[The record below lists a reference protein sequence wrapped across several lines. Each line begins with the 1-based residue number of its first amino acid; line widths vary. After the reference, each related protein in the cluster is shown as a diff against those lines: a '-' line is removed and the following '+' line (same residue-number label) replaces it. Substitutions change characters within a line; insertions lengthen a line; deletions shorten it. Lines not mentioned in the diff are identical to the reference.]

1 MTIESHGHEH
11 EFEPQ
16 YGLPERLPAGEHIL
30 WQGSPD
36 FVTLARRVFHIR
48 TLALY
53 FALLMATMVVPA
65 LWEGASLQVALA
77 SLKWLAPL
85 AVVGL
90 GSVALLAWLTART
103 TVYTLTDKR
112 VVMRV
117 GIVLTVTFNLPLKSL
132 SAAALRRHADGFGD
146 ITLALAGSDRIAWM
160 QLWPSVRPWH
170 FNRPEPLLRGVANA
184 EAVARQ
190 VTQAWVA
197 ATANAAQAAPAAQA
211 TVAAATVQTAVEDLP
226 QAAPTHTNTHTN
238 APQWRASPT

>member
-1 MTIESHGHEH
+1 MSIESHGHEH

-48 TLALY
+48 KLTLY
-53 FALLMATMVVPA
+53 FSLLMAYMVVSA
-65 LWEGASLQVALA
+65 LMQGASLLLALA
-77 SLKWLAPL
+77 SLKWLGPL

-90 GSVALLAWLTART
+90 GSIALLAWLTART

-132 SAAALRRHADGFGD
+132 SAAALRRYGNGFGD
-146 ITLALAGSDRIAWM
+146 ITLTLAGSDRIAWL
-160 QLWPSVRPWH
+160 QLWPSVRPWRIT
-170 FNRPEPLLRGVANA
+170 RPEPTLRGVADA
-184 EAVARQ
+184 EAVAEK
-190 VTQAWVA
+190 VTQAWKA
-197 ATANAAQAAPAAQA
+197 ATNNAAQAAVPAA
-211 TVAAATVQTAVEDLP
+211 TAASAADSPLP
-226 QAAPTHTNTHTN
+226 AAP
-238 APQWRASPT
+238 ASVPQWRASPT